1 MNQDNQWLQKQHL
14 QLVLDNTLVSG
25 LGNIAVALL
34 LCLMLFGKVDT
45 VNLFIWLG
53 FMMGINGLR
62 IYQGQNFKHQLLESN
77 TFKIQRQYLYWI
89 ALSGLGWLFVTLL
102 FFDTNDIEI
111 QAILAIMIAGISAG
125 SVATL
130 SPIKS
135 YFLTFLTLSVL
146 PLVVSFI
153 LLFDQHGLLFAI
165 VIGFYMLLIQQAARK
180 YRHAIQQAFELHL
193 SNQALIVEL
202 ENAKQ
207 TAEESNRLKG
217 EFLANMSHEIRTPM
231 NGVLGMTQLLMDSE
245 LHPQQQELADSVKQS
260 AESLLEII
268 NDILDFSKIEAGKL
282 ELHYETVQL
291 LPFLDKTIDMVAAA
305 AQSKSLYLQYFITP
319 EAPSA
324 INIDAVRLRQVLLN
338 LLGNAIKFT
347 DKGSVI
353 LRVSVSESDSETLLF
368 EVEDTGPGITEQG
381 LKKLFDAFTQV
392 DGSHTRVHGGTGLGL
407 AISQSILR
415 LFNSE
420 IRVNTRYQVKD
431 SGSVFYF
438 NLPCEWVNTSPCL
451 TSFTPAQSLIWVNQ
465 YGDFIADWQQWFSQ
479 LAVKVRFVD
488 LMTLSEE
495 SEHLTAQTTIWIELS
510 VIEQQDVDVFSL
522 LNDLQNQLPSF
533 SLLLTYPQAM
543 KWQTTIEKLGI
554 KTRLLPIKLGD
565 LSHWIQSKNPVN
577 QIINK
582 SVNSPDYPQ
591 IPTARALVV
600 EDNIVNQKLA
610 TALLKKMSINCDLA
624 NNGVEALQQLAEKPY
639 DLVFMDCQMPLMDG
653 YEATRALRSSD
664 SINAK
669 TPVIAL
675 TANAMKG
682 DQQACFDAGMDDYLA
697 KPIDRALL
705 VEKCQYWLKNTL

>member
-1 MNQDNQWLQKQHL
+1 MNQGNLWLQKQQL

-34 LCLMLFGKVDT
+34 LFLMLFGKVDT

-62 IYQGQNFKHQLLESN
+62 IHQGQNFKHQLLESN

-89 ALSGLGWLFVTLL
+89 ALSGLGWLLVTLL
-102 FFDTNDIEI
+102 FFDTNDTEI
-111 QAILAIMIAGISAG
+111 QAILAIMIAGISSG

-130 SPIKS
+130 SPIRS

-165 VIGFYMLLIQQAARK
+165 VIGFYMLLIQQAAQK
-180 YRHAIQQAFELHL
+180 YRHAIQEAFELHI
-193 SNQALIVEL
+193 SNQALIAEL
-202 ENAKQ
+202 ESAKQ
-207 TAEESNRLKG
+207 IAEDSSRLKG

-282 ELHYETVQL
+282 ELHYEAFQL

-319 EAPSA
+319 EVPSA

-353 LRVSVSESDSETLLF
+353 LRVSLSKPGSKRLLF
-368 EVEDTGPGITEQG
+368 EIEDTGPGISEQG
-381 LKKLFDAFTQV
+381 IKKLFDAFSQV

-420 IRVNTRYQVKD
+420 ISLNTRYQVKD
-431 SGSVFYF
+431 SGSIFYF
-438 NLPCEWVNTSPCL
+438 NLPCEWVDTMPCL
-451 TSFTPAQSLIWVNQ
+451 TSFTPKQSLIWVNQ
-465 YGDFIADWQQWFSQ
+465 YGDFNTDWQQWFSQ
-479 LAVKVRFVD
+479 LGIEVRFVD
-488 LMTLSEE
+488 MMTLSEE
-495 SEHLTAQTTIWIELS
+495 SEHLTAKTTIWIELS
-510 VIEQQDVDVFSL
+510 VIEQQDIDVFSL
-522 LNDLQNQLPSF
+522 LNDLKNQLPSF

-543 KWQTTIEKLGI
+543 KWQATIEKLEI
-554 KTRLLPIKLGD
+554 KTRLLPIKFGD
-565 LSHWIQSKNPVN
+565 LSHWLQSRNIVKQDMNERP
-577 QIINK
+577 
-582 SVNSPDYPQ
+582 NSPDYPQ
-591 IPTARALVV
+591 IPAARVLVV
-600 EDNIVNQKLA
+600 EDNIINQKLA
-610 TALLKKMSINCDLA
+610 TALLNKMAIRCDLA
-624 NNGVEALQQLAEKPY
+624 NNGVEALQQLEEKPY
-639 DLVFMDCQMPLMDG
+639 DLVFMDCQMPVMDG
-653 YEATRALRSSD
+653 YQATRELRSSD

-682 DQQACFDAGMDDYLA
+682 DQQACLDAGMDDYLA
-697 KPIDRALL
+697 KPIDRSLL
-705 VEKCQYWLKNTL
+705 IKKCQYWLKSNR